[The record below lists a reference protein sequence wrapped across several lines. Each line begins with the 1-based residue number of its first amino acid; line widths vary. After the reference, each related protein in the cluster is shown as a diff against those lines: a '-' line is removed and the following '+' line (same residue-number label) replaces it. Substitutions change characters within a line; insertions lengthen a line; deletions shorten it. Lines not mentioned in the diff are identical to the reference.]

1 MTDNASEK
9 EIKASYKKL
18 VKQWHP
24 DKHTDPQKKAEAQEK
39 FMEIQ
44 QAYEILSKIS
54 HKRMRMNKK
63 DRRGGED
70 HDRIGKR
77 RNAKDEF

>member
-18 VKQWHP
+18 AKQWHP

-63 DRRGGED
+63 DRQGGED
-70 HDRIGKR
+70 YDRIGKR